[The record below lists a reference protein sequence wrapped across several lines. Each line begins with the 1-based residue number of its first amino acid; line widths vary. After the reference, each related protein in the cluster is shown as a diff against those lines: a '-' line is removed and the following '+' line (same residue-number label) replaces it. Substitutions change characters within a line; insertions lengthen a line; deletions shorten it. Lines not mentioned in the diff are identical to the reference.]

1 MSMHKKLLS
10 GAVLAGLAFSANVS
24 AVELG
29 VDDAVVFASELVD
42 GTELSTAADDVDLAI
57 GYNFSNGEVRYGR
70 YECSA
75 NLTMDNVTLNETG
88 GNVALGAINGEGTNA
103 LFFSMTGNG
112 IASEADTIS
121 VVSDN
126 TLEDGGN
133 VTCAFSIYDQ
143 PSQAQ
148 AGGTTGRIYTT
159 GFAAVIDRASGFVF
173 RFDAAGP
180 DQGVADVE
188 ASAGAYLGFTPIE
201 PWANFANFEFME
213 VPGVLKADG
222 TQVTITD
229 IFSSDTDII
238 VDGDFSAAGAVWL
251 WDDLSSGW
259 YSDIFDD
266 ESASF
271 RGVDFPL
278 DAYIQYEVNG
288 TDPVQV
294 SDYTATLFADANAGY
309 DVADV
314 GPIFVGEIIRN
325 GTELQAPLVQT
336 PNAWVSRI
344 VLTNSGATA
353 RPYEMSVMGESG
365 NIIGIDSTL
374 LVGTVPANGTK
385 VIELDD
391 VLLSFSGQSR
401 ATINV
406 TVAAPNGQIQGLYQI
421 VNPES
426 GSISNHVM
434 VRPGTN

>member
-1 MSMHKKLLS
+1 MNKKILA
-10 GAVLAGLAFSANVS
+10 GAVLAGLAFTANVS

-29 VDDAVVFASELVD
+29 ADPLVFASEIED
-42 GTELSTAADDVDLAI
+42 GTELVTAIDDVEFAI

-75 NLTMDNVTLNETG
+75 NLTMDNVTLTEGG

-112 IASEADTIS
+112 VASETDTIT
-121 VVSDN
+121 VAGDN

-133 VTCAFSIYDQ
+133 VDCTFSIYDQ

-159 GFAAVIDRASGFVF
+159 GSDTVIERSSGFVF
-173 RFDAAGP
+173 THDATASRVA
-180 DQGVADVE
+180 VADVE
-188 ASAGAYLGFTPIE
+188 AAGGAYFDFVGGDSTFGNLT
-201 PWANFANFEFME
+201 FEA
-213 VPGVLKADG
+213 VTGVLNTVG
-222 TQVTITD
+222 TQVALTD
-229 IFSSDTDII
+229 IFDTDSTVELQGDLSAAFDPACPIWSMADGWCPI
-238 VDGDFSAAGAVWL
+238 DVDGNVETFAAFDVDGSGGFSY
-251 WDDLSSGW
+251 W
-259 YSDIFDD
+259 YTMEDPIL
-266 ESASF
+266 ES
-271 RGVDFPL
+271 
-278 DAYIQYEVNG
+278 E
-288 TDPVQV
+288 
-294 SDYTATLFADANAGY
+294 YTATLNAVANLGY
-309 DVADV
+309 DVSDV
-314 GPIFVGEIIRN
+314 GPIFVGEITRN
-325 GTELQAPLVQT
+325 GTQLQAPLVQT

-344 VLTNSGATA
+344 VLTNSGTTA
-353 RPYEMSVMGESG
+353 RPYEMSIMGESG

-406 TVAAPNGQIQGLYQI
+406 TVAAPNDQIQGLYQI
-421 VNPES
+421 VNPDS

>member
-1 MSMHKKLLS
+1 MSLNKKLLA

-29 VDDAVVFASELVD
+29 VDDPLVFASEIED
-42 GTELSTAADDVDLAI
+42 GTELSTIIDDVDFAI

-75 NLTMDNVTLNETG
+75 NLTMDDVTLTEGG

-112 IASEADTIS
+112 IASENDTIT
-121 VVSDN
+121 VAGDN

-159 GFAAVIDRASGFVF
+159 GFATVIERSTGFAF
-173 RFDAAGP
+173 EMDPEGSSQA
-180 DQGVADVE
+180 VADVE
-188 ASAGAYLGFTPIE
+188 DPNGAYFGFVNGDNDFGNL
-201 PWANFANFEFME
+201 AFYA
-213 VPGVLKADG
+213 VDDVLNHMG
-222 TQVTITD
+222 NEISLWD
-229 IFSSDTDII
+229 IFSGDTAF
-238 VDGDFSAAGAVWL
+238 VVNGDFTAADPSCPLVH
-251 WDDLSSGW
+251 DDWGCPDES
-259 YSDIFDD
+259 DD
-266 ESASF
+266 ESATF
-271 RGVDFPL
+271 VIGGNWLDDDFFFFETGE
-278 DAYIQYEVNG
+278 DAIPESN
-288 TDPVQV
+288 
-294 SDYTATLFADANAGY
+294 YTATLLADANAGY
-309 DVADV
+309 DVDDV
-314 GPIFVGEIIRN
+314 GPIAVGEITRN
-325 GTELQAPLVQT
+325 GTQLQAPLVQT

-344 VLTNSGATA
+344 VLTNTGTTS
-353 RPYEMSVMGESG
+353 RPYEMAVTGESG

-374 LVGTVPANGTK
+374 LVGTVPGNGTK

-391 VLLSFSGQSR
+391 VLLTFSGQSR

-406 TVAAPNGQIQGLYQI
+406 TVAAPNNQIQGLYQI

>member
-1 MSMHKKLLS
+1 MSLNKKLLA

-24 AVELG
+24 AIGLG
-29 VDDAVVFASELVD
+29 DDPLAFASELED
-42 GTELSTAADDVDLAI
+42 GTELLTALDDVDFAI

-75 NLTMDNVTLNETG
+75 NMTMDNVTLNETG

-112 IASEADTIS
+112 VASETDTIT

-126 TLEDGGN
+126 TLASDGN

-148 AGGTTGRIYTT
+148 AGGADGRIYTT
-159 GFAAVIDRASGFVF
+159 GFDTVIVRESGFVF
-173 RFDAAGP
+173 EHDP
-180 DQGVADVE
+180 DGATSATADVE
-188 ASAGAYLGFTPIE
+188 APAGPY
-201 PWANFANFEFME
+201 FEFVSGSLFESFGNMTFE
-213 VPGVLKADG
+213 AADDVLDADG
-222 TQVTITD
+222 LQITLED
-229 IFSSDTDII
+229 IFHVATRIE
-238 VDGDFSAAGAVWL
+238 VRGDFTGADPDGPIGSTSTFTVSEPL
-251 WDDLSSGW
+251 VGNTT
-259 YSDIFDD
+259 IFFALAVQGEGTLDYFPTED
-266 ESASF
+266 EAIAESEF
-271 RGVDFPL
+271 
-278 DAYIQYEVNG
+278 
-288 TDPVQV
+288 
-294 SDYTATLFADANAGY
+294 TALLNATANAGY
-309 DVADV
+309 EVDDV
-314 GPIFVGEIIRN
+314 GPIFVGEVVRN
-325 GTELQAPLVQT
+325 GTQLQAPLVQT

-344 VLTNSGATA
+344 VLTNTGTTA
-353 RPYEMSVMGESG
+353 RPYEMSIMGESG

-421 VNPES
+421 VNPDS